1 VTLLLIGSSH
11 ASLDALRA
19 ASLHNF
25 RLSAAAILPH
35 ACQEEALRPTAF
47 LPVIAFLLCTAFSAE
62 SEKGS
67 VCVAPLPVEPPSTA
81 ATPELFCHSGNLSL
95 KIDKQQVVSW
105 PRQESLKIES
115 LDLTQRHRVTIL
127 CDGKPQQSFGFR
139 FSDFKSKQLCLFIN
153 DLYQTAQLWESKQ
166 ENSRHGAGACQRR

>member
-1 VTLLLIGSSH
+1 V
-11 ASLDALRA
+11 
-19 ASLHNF
+19 
-25 RLSAAAILPH
+25 
-35 ACQEEALRPTAF
+35 
-47 LPVIAFLLCTAFSAE
+47 PVIAFLLCTAFSSE
-62 SEKGS
+62 SENGS

-95 KIDKQQVVSW
+95 KIDKQQVASW

-139 FSDFKSKQLCLFIN
+139 FSDFKTKQLCLFIN
-153 DLYQTAQLWESKQ
+153 DLYQTAQLWDSKQ
-166 ENSRHGAGACQRR
+166 SPWCKCR